1 MQRSTRPSE
10 LISILSA
17 PSHRFT
23 TQPSVMVPVLKNQF
37 TIVQLLPSRM
47 PPPTISLS
55 RQHSPQRNKAT
66 DLLLPLIVQPL
77 PTIAPMFRAIVL
89 LLLSIAPPCS
99 NIVQPL
105 RLIVQPL
112 RPIVP
117 LYRAT
122 VLLLPLTVPPYRATP
137 PPCSNIVQPLRPI
150 VPLYKATVRL
160 PRTSNLKFRPTD
172 LASALTAPHT
182 VNISPRLATTSPL
195 VATALIA
202 LRSLPSKT
210 TATSDLRLAALAAI
224 APRLAPTAISN
235 PRLASIVPTDPS
247 DQVLQQ
253 DPQLTSA
260 ATTAQTLALMATLDP
275 RLAASVT
282 TAQLSAP
289 TVTSDPQ
296 PTFLAATDPLSV
308 SLEAT
313 ARPLA
318 LMVTTD
324 QLLTSRATTG
334 PTFQSM
340 EATALL

>member
-23 TQPSVMVPVLKNQF
+23 TQLSVMVPVLKNQF

-47 PPPTISLS
+47 PPPTISLL

-105 RLIVQPL
+105 PLIVQPL

-122 VLLLPLTVPPYRATP
+122 V
-137 PPCSNIVQPLRPI
+137 
-150 VPLYKATVRL
+150 RL
-160 PRTSNLKFRPTD
+160 PRTSNLKYRPTD

-210 TATSDLRLAALAAI
+210 MATSGLRLAALAAI
-224 APRLAPTAISN
+224 ALRLAPTAISN
-235 PRLASIVPTDPS
+235 PRLASIVPTGPL
-247 DQVLQQ
+247 DQVLLQ

-340 EATALL
+340 EAIALL